1 MVQIQLPEQEKPLEE
16 VEERRRDVESGRGE
30 QQQQQGEA
38 PLLPTSLHLPV
49 PRQRKQTTN
58 KSCIILVLL
67 SCLFAILTVKKI
79 CDLNEQNIWLRQQ
92 LSIERQKDSALKLAV
107 RDNIPS
113 ARFLGHS
120 FTQAEVELVEE
131 EGRLQALPTSTWTIN
146 LSVLWASPDITPC
159 DMHKLSHVL
168 ADEIYNRVEAREQLA
183 AAWEEKEEEEEEMKE
198 NDQAEFLL
206 REWADLKGEEYGSS
220 EESSNEEYDE
230 EAEIP
235 EEEEDEEEYP
245 FPMSDYDYLANV
257 KGEYDELAV
266 DEEEYPFPMSDYDYL
281 ANMKGE
287 YDELAVDEE
296 TFAEHL
302 YDTDDY
308 YK

>member
-1 MVQIQLPEQEKPLEE
+1 MVQIQLPEQEKPLEQKEEE
-16 VEERRRDVESGRGE
+16 VRGDVERGRGI
-30 QQQQQGEA
+30 QQQGEA
-38 PLLPTSLHLPV
+38 PLLPTSVRHPV
-49 PRQRKQTTN
+49 PKERRQTTN

-113 ARFLGHS
+113 ARFLGHR
-120 FTQAEVELVEE
+120 FTKAEVELVEE
-131 EGRLQALPTSTWTIN
+131 ESRLQPVPASTWTIN

-159 DMHKLSHVL
+159 DMHQLSHVL
-168 ADEIYNRVEAREQLA
+168 ADEIYNRVEARERLNAA
-183 AAWEEKEEEEEEMKE
+183 AAWQEEEEEMEE
-198 NDQAEFLL
+198 NEQAEFLL
-206 REWADLKGEEYGSS
+206 SEWANLKDEDYGSS
-220 EESSNEEYDE
+220 EQSSNEDYDE
-230 EAEIP
+230 EAITDILLGKEVA
-235 EEEEDEEEYP
+235 EEEYP
-245 FPMSDYDYLANV
+245 FHVSDYDYLADV

-266 DEEEYPFPMSDYDYL
+266 D
-281 ANMKGE
+281 K
-287 YDELAVDEE
+287 E
-296 TFAEHL
+296 TGGFAEDL

>member
-1 MVQIQLPEQEKPLEE
+1 VEQEEK
-16 VEERRRDVESGRGE
+16 EERRRDVESGRGQPQPQHHE
-30 QQQQQGEA
+30 QMGGEA
-38 PLLPTSLHLPV
+38 PLLPTSVHHSV
-49 PRQRKQTTN
+49 PRERRQTTN

-67 SCLFAILTVKKI
+67 SCLFAVLTVKKI
-79 CDLNEQNIWLRQQ
+79 CDLNEQNMWLRQQ

-113 ARFLGHS
+113 ARFLGHR
-120 FTQAEVELVEE
+120 FTKAEVELVEE
-131 EGRLQALPTSTWTIN
+131 ESRVQAVPVSTWTIN

-183 AAWEEKEEEEEEMKE
+183 AAAAWQEEEEEEEEMEEEEMGE
-198 NDQAEFLL
+198 NEQAEFLL
-206 REWADLKGEEYGSS
+206 SEWADLEGEEYESS

-230 EAEIP
+230 EAITDIIFGK
-235 EEEEDEEEYP
+235 EEVIEEDEEYP
-245 FPMSDYDYLANV
+245 FHMSDYDYLANV

-266 DEEEYPFPMSDYDYL
+266 DKEVGGS
-281 ANMKGE
+281 
-287 YDELAVDEE
+287 
-296 TFAEHL
+296 AEDL

>member
-1 MVQIQLPEQEKPLEE
+1 MVQIQLPEQEKPLEQKEEE
-16 VEERRRDVESGRGE
+16 VRGDVERGRGI
-30 QQQQQGEA
+30 QQQGEA
-38 PLLPTSLHLPV
+38 PLLPTSVRHPV
-49 PRQRKQTTN
+49 PRERRQTTN

-113 ARFLGHS
+113 ARFLGHR
-120 FTQAEVELVEE
+120 FTKAEVELVEE
-131 EGRLQALPTSTWTIN
+131 ESRLQPVPASTWTIN

-159 DMHKLSHVL
+159 DMHQLSHVL
-168 ADEIYNRVEAREQLA
+168 ADEIYNRVEAREQLNAA
-183 AAWEEKEEEEEEMKE
+183 AAWQEEEDEMEEEEMEE
-198 NDQAEFLL
+198 NEQAEFLL
-206 REWADLKGEEYGSS
+206 SEWANLKDEDYGSS
-220 EESSNEEYDE
+220 EQSSNEDYDE
-230 EAEIP
+230 EAITDILLGKEVA
-235 EEEEDEEEYP
+235 EEEYP
-245 FPMSDYDYLANV
+245 FHVSDYDYLADV

-266 DEEEYPFPMSDYDYL
+266 D
-281 ANMKGE
+281 K
-287 YDELAVDEE
+287 E
-296 TFAEHL
+296 TGGFAEDL

>member
-1 MVQIQLPEQEKPLEE
+1 MVQIQLPEQDKPLEE
-16 VEERRRDVESGRGE
+16 ERRDVESGRGDDQE
-30 QQQQQGEA
+30 QQGRGEA
-38 PLLPTSLHLPV
+38 PLLSNSLHIPA
-49 PRQRKQTTN
+49 PRERRQTTN
-58 KSCIILVLL
+58 KGCIILVLL

-92 LSIERQKDSALKLAV
+92 LAIERQKDSALKLAV
-107 RDNIPS
+107 RDNIPF
-113 ARFLGHS
+113 ARFLGHR
-120 FTQAEVELVEE
+120 FTKAEVELVEKE
-131 EGRLQALPTSTWTIN
+131 SRLQPLPASTWTIN

-159 DMHKLSHVL
+159 DMHQLSHVL

-198 NDQAEFLL
+198 NGQAEFLL

-230 EAEIP
+230 EADIP

-266 DEEEYPFPMSDYDYL
+266 DEE
-281 ANMKGE
+281 
-287 YDELAVDEE
+287 

>member
-1 MVQIQLPEQEKPLEE
+1 MVQIQLPEQEKPLEQKEEE
-16 VEERRRDVESGRGE
+16 VRGDVERGV
-30 QQQQQGEA
+30 QQQGEA
-38 PLLPTSLHLPV
+38 PLLPTSVRHPV
-49 PRQRKQTTN
+49 PRERRQTTN

-113 ARFLGHS
+113 ARFLGHR
-120 FTQAEVELVEE
+120 FTKAEVELVEE
-131 EGRLQALPTSTWTIN
+131 ESRLQPVPASTWTIN

-159 DMHKLSHVL
+159 DMHQLSHVL
-168 ADEIYNRVEAREQLA
+168 ADEIYNRVEARERLDAA
-183 AAWEEKEEEEEEMKE
+183 AAWQEEEEEEMEE
-198 NDQAEFLL
+198 NEQAEFLL
-206 REWADLKGEEYGSS
+206 SEWANLKDEDYGSS
-220 EESSNEEYDE
+220 EQSSNEDYDE
-230 EAEIP
+230 EAITDILLGKEVA
-235 EEEEDEEEYP
+235 EEEYP
-245 FPMSDYDYLANV
+245 FHVSDYDYLADV

-266 DEEEYPFPMSDYDYL
+266 D
-281 ANMKGE
+281 K
-287 YDELAVDEE
+287 E
-296 TFAEHL
+296 TGGFAEDL

>member
-1 MVQIQLPEQEKPLEE
+1 MVQIQLPEQEKPLEQKEEE
-16 VEERRRDVESGRGE
+16 VRGDVERGTGV
-30 QQQQQGEA
+30 QQQGEA
-38 PLLPTSLHLPV
+38 PLLPTSVRHPV
-49 PRQRKQTTN
+49 PRERRQTTN

-113 ARFLGHS
+113 ARFLGHR
-120 FTQAEVELVEE
+120 FTKAEVELVEE
-131 EGRLQALPTSTWTIN
+131 ESRLQPVPASTWTIN

-159 DMHKLSHVL
+159 DMHQLSHVL
-168 ADEIYNRVEAREQLA
+168 ADEIYNRVEARDRLNAA
-183 AAWEEKEEEEEEMKE
+183 AAWQEEEEEMEE
-198 NDQAEFLL
+198 NEQAEFLL
-206 REWADLKGEEYGSS
+206 SEWANLKDEDYGSS
-220 EESSNEEYDE
+220 EQSSNEDYDE
-230 EAEIP
+230 EAITDILLGKEVA
-235 EEEEDEEEYP
+235 EEEYP
-245 FPMSDYDYLANV
+245 FHVSDYDYLADV

-266 DEEEYPFPMSDYDYL
+266 D
-281 ANMKGE
+281 K
-287 YDELAVDEE
+287 E
-296 TFAEHL
+296 TGGFAEDL

>member
-1 MVQIQLPEQEKPLEE
+1 MVQIQLPEQEKALEQKEEE
-16 VEERRRDVESGRGE
+16 VRGDVERGTGV
-30 QQQQQGEA
+30 QQQGEA
-38 PLLPTSLHLPV
+38 PLLPTSVRHPV
-49 PRQRKQTTN
+49 PRERRQTTN

-113 ARFLGHS
+113 ARFLGHR
-120 FTQAEVELVEE
+120 FTKAEVELVEE
-131 EGRLQALPTSTWTIN
+131 ESRLQPVPASTWTIN

-159 DMHKLSHVL
+159 DMHQLSHVL
-168 ADEIYNRVEAREQLA
+168 ADEIYNRVEARDRLSAA
-183 AAWEEKEEEEEEMKE
+183 AAWQEEEEEMEEEEMEE
-198 NDQAEFLL
+198 NEQAEFLL
-206 REWADLKGEEYGSS
+206 SEWANLKDEDYGSS
-220 EESSNEEYDE
+220 EQSSNEDYDE
-230 EAEIP
+230 EAITDILLGKEVA
-235 EEEEDEEEYP
+235 EEEYP
-245 FPMSDYDYLANV
+245 FHVSDYDYLADV

-266 DEEEYPFPMSDYDYL
+266 D
-281 ANMKGE
+281 K
-287 YDELAVDEE
+287 E
-296 TFAEHL
+296 TGGFAEDL

>member
-1 MVQIQLPEQEKPLEE
+1 MVQIQLPEQEKPAVEQEE
-16 VEERRRDVESGRGE
+16 EERRRDVESGRGQLQHQHHE
-30 QQQQQGEA
+30 QMGGEA
-38 PLLPTSLHLPV
+38 PLIPTSVHHSV
-49 PRQRKQTTN
+49 PRERRQTTN

-67 SCLFAILTVKKI
+67 SCLFAVLTVKKI
-79 CDLNEQNIWLRQQ
+79 CDLNEQNMWLRQQ

-113 ARFLGHS
+113 ARFLGHR
-120 FTQAEVELVEE
+120 FTKAEVELVEE
-131 EGRLQALPTSTWTIN
+131 ESRVQAVPVSTWTIN

-183 AAWEEKEEEEEEMKE
+183 AAAAAWQEEEEMEEEEMGE
-198 NDQAEFLL
+198 NEQAEFLL
-206 REWADLKGEEYGSS
+206 SEWADLEGEEYESS

-230 EAEIP
+230 EAITDIIFGK
-235 EEEEDEEEYP
+235 EEVIEYP
-245 FPMSDYDYLANV
+245 FHMSDYDYLANV

-266 DEEEYPFPMSDYDYL
+266 DKEVGGS
-281 ANMKGE
+281 
-287 YDELAVDEE
+287 
-296 TFAEHL
+296 AEDL

>member
-1 MVQIQLPEQEKPLEE
+1 MEQKEEE
-16 VEERRRDVESGRGE
+16 VRGDMERGRGV
-30 QQQQQGEA
+30 QQQGEA
-38 PLLPTSLHLPV
+38 PLLPTSVRHPV
-49 PRQRKQTTN
+49 PRERRQTTN

-113 ARFLGHS
+113 ARFLGHR
-120 FTQAEVELVEE
+120 FTKAEVELVEAE
-131 EGRLQALPTSTWTIN
+131 SRLQPVPASTWTIN

-159 DMHKLSHVL
+159 DMHQLSHVL
-168 ADEIYNRVEAREQLA
+168 ADEIYNRVEARDRLNAA
-183 AAWEEKEEEEEEMKE
+183 AAWQKEEEEMEENE
-198 NDQAEFLL
+198 QAEFLL
-206 REWADLKGEEYGSS
+206 SEWANLKDEDYGSS
-220 EESSNEEYDE
+220 EQSSNEDYDE
-230 EAEIP
+230 EAITDILLGKEVA
-235 EEEEDEEEYP
+235 EEEYP
-245 FPMSDYDYLANV
+245 FHVSDYDYLADV

-266 DEEEYPFPMSDYDYL
+266 D
-281 ANMKGE
+281 K
-287 YDELAVDEE
+287 E
-296 TFAEHL
+296 TGGFAEDL

>member
-1 MVQIQLPEQEKPLEE
+1 MAVEKPLEE

-30 QQQQQGEA
+30 QQQQQQQGEA
-38 PLLPTSLHLPV
+38 PLLPTSLHIPV

-131 EGRLQALPTSTWTIN
+131 ESRVQAVP
-146 LSVLWASPDITPC
+146 V
-159 DMHKLSHVL
+159 
-168 ADEIYNRVEAREQLA
+168 
-183 AAWEEKEEEEEEMKE
+183 
-198 NDQAEFLL
+198 
-206 REWADLKGEEYGSS
+206 
-220 EESSNEEYDE
+220 
-230 EAEIP
+230 
-235 EEEEDEEEYP
+235 
-245 FPMSDYDYLANV
+245 
-257 KGEYDELAV
+257 
-266 DEEEYPFPMSDYDYL
+266 
-281 ANMKGE
+281 
-287 YDELAVDEE
+287 
-296 TFAEHL
+296 
-302 YDTDDY
+302 
-308 YK
+308 

>member
-30 QQQQQGEA
+30 QEQQQQQGEA
-38 PLLPTSLHLPV
+38 PLLPTSLHIPV

-120 FTQAEVELVEE
+120 FTQAEVELVEQ
-131 EGRLQALPTSTWTIN
+131 EGRLEALPTSTWTIN

-168 ADEIYNRVEAREQLA
+168 ADEIYNRVEARE
-183 AAWEEKEEEEEEMKE
+183 AWKDEEKELE
-198 NDQAEFLL
+198 
-206 REWADLKGEEYGSS
+206 
-220 EESSNEEYDE
+220 EESSEEEYDE
-230 EAEIP
+230 EEEY
-235 EEEEDEEEYP
+235 EEEEEISEEEEYP
-245 FPMSDYDYLANV
+245 GFYDYMADV
-257 KGEYDELAV
+257 KGEYDELDV
-266 DEEEYPFPMSDYDYL
+266 D
-281 ANMKGE
+281 K
-287 YDELAVDEE
+287 E

>member
-1 MVQIQLPEQEKPLEE
+1 MVQIQLPEQEKPLEQKEEE
-16 VEERRRDVESGRGE
+16 VRGDVERGTGV
-30 QQQQQGEA
+30 QQQGEA
-38 PLLPTSLHLPV
+38 PLLPTSVRHPV
-49 PRQRKQTTN
+49 PRERRQTTN

-113 ARFLGHS
+113 ARFLGHR
-120 FTQAEVELVEE
+120 FTKAEVELVEE
-131 EGRLQALPTSTWTIN
+131 ESRLQPVPASTWTIN

-159 DMHKLSHVL
+159 DMHQLSHVL
-168 ADEIYNRVEAREQLA
+168 ADEIYNRVEARERLNAA
-183 AAWEEKEEEEEEMKE
+183 AAWQEEEEEMEE
-198 NDQAEFLL
+198 NEQAEFLL
-206 REWADLKGEEYGSS
+206 SEWANLKDEDYGSS
-220 EESSNEEYDE
+220 EQSSNEDYDE
-230 EAEIP
+230 EAITDILLGKEVA
-235 EEEEDEEEYP
+235 EEEYP
-245 FPMSDYDYLANV
+245 FHVSDYDYLADV

-266 DEEEYPFPMSDYDYL
+266 D
-281 ANMKGE
+281 K
-287 YDELAVDEE
+287 E
-296 TFAEHL
+296 TGGFAEDL

>member
-1 MVQIQLPEQEKPLEE
+1 MVQIQLPEQEKPLEQKEEE
-16 VEERRRDVESGRGE
+16 VRGDVERGTGV
-30 QQQQQGEA
+30 QQQGEA
-38 PLLPTSLHLPV
+38 PLLPTSVRHPV
-49 PRQRKQTTN
+49 PRERRQTTN

-113 ARFLGHS
+113 ARFLGHR
-120 FTQAEVELVEE
+120 FTKAEVELVEE
-131 EGRLQALPTSTWTIN
+131 ESRLQPVPASTWTIN

-159 DMHKLSHVL
+159 DMHQLSHVL
-168 ADEIYNRVEAREQLA
+168 ADEIYNRVEARERLNAA
-183 AAWEEKEEEEEEMKE
+183 AAWQEEEEEMEEEEMEE
-198 NDQAEFLL
+198 NEQAEFLL
-206 REWADLKGEEYGSS
+206 SEWANLKDEDYGSS
-220 EESSNEEYDE
+220 EQSSNEDYDE
-230 EAEIP
+230 EAITDILLGKEVA
-235 EEEEDEEEYP
+235 EEEYP
-245 FPMSDYDYLANV
+245 FHVSDYDYLADV

-266 DEEEYPFPMSDYDYL
+266 D
-281 ANMKGE
+281 K
-287 YDELAVDEE
+287 E
-296 TFAEHL
+296 TGGFAEGL

>member
-1 MVQIQLPEQEKPLEE
+1 MVQIQLPEQEKPLEQKEEE
-16 VEERRRDVESGRGE
+16 VRGDVERGRGI
-30 QQQQQGEA
+30 QQQGEA
-38 PLLPTSLHLPV
+38 PLLPTSVRHPV
-49 PRQRKQTTN
+49 PKERRQTTN

-113 ARFLGHS
+113 ARFLGHR
-120 FTQAEVELVEE
+120 FTKAEVELVEE
-131 EGRLQALPTSTWTIN
+131 ESRLQPVPASTWTIN

-159 DMHKLSHVL
+159 DMHQLSHVL
-168 ADEIYNRVEAREQLA
+168 ADEIYNRVEARERLNAA
-183 AAWEEKEEEEEEMKE
+183 AAWQEEEEEMEEEEMKKNE
-198 NDQAEFLL
+198 QAEFLL
-206 REWADLKGEEYGSS
+206 SEWANLKDEDYGSS
-220 EESSNEEYDE
+220 EQSSNEDYDE
-230 EAEIP
+230 EAITDILLGKEVA
-235 EEEEDEEEYP
+235 EEEYP
-245 FPMSDYDYLANV
+245 FHVSDYDYLADV

-266 DEEEYPFPMSDYDYL
+266 D
-281 ANMKGE
+281 K
-287 YDELAVDEE
+287 E
-296 TFAEHL
+296 TGGFAEDL

>member
-1 MVQIQLPEQEKPLEE
+1 LEQKEEE
-16 VEERRRDVESGRGE
+16 VRGDVERGTGV
-30 QQQQQGEA
+30 QQQGEA
-38 PLLPTSLHLPV
+38 PLLPTSVRHPV
-49 PRQRKQTTN
+49 PRERRQTTN

-113 ARFLGHS
+113 ARFLGHR
-120 FTQAEVELVEE
+120 FTKAEVELVEE
-131 EGRLQALPTSTWTIN
+131 ESRLQPVPASTWTIN

-159 DMHKLSHVL
+159 DMHQLSHVL
-168 ADEIYNRVEAREQLA
+168 ADEIYNRVEARERLNAA
-183 AAWEEKEEEEEEMKE
+183 AAWQEEEEEMQEEEMEE
-198 NDQAEFLL
+198 NKQAEFLL
-206 REWADLKGEEYGSS
+206 SEWANLKDADYGSS
-220 EESSNEEYDE
+220 EQSSNEDYDE
-230 EAEIP
+230 EAITDILLGKEVA
-235 EEEEDEEEYP
+235 EEEYP
-245 FPMSDYDYLANV
+245 FHVSDYDYLADV

-266 DEEEYPFPMSDYDYL
+266 D
-281 ANMKGE
+281 K
-287 YDELAVDEE
+287 E
-296 TFAEHL
+296 TGGFAEDL